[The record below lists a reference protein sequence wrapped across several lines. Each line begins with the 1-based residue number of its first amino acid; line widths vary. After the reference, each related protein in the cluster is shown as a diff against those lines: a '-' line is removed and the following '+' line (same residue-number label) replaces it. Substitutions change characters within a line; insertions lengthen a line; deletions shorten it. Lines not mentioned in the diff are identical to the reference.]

1 MKYDHGTM
9 SRQLDGN
16 AGLDACTNRV
26 AKYPQ
31 ESEEKERI
39 DKNVKYTMKELF

>member
-1 MKYDHGTM
+1 M